1 MEFPD
6 VIKEES
12 GCSFCCDYCVHRN
25 KVHSFGDRVHDSHDS
40 VMSGELWKLDHKIDT
55 EHIPLFIWNREQL
68 KLADRR
74 VSSRFHLEVE
84 ITGTYIL
91 ANVPRHLRP
100 PVVLEHQF

>member
-1 MEFPD
+1 MEFLD
-6 VIKEES
+6 VMKEES
-12 GCSFCCDYCVHRN
+12 GCSFCCDCCVHRN

-40 VMSGELWKLDHKIDT
+40 VMSGELWKLDHEIDT

-100 PVVLEHQF
+100 SVVLEHQF